1 VTDSLTTTVDDGLV
15 EPERAISILSN
26 HGTEGSST
34 VTVHHQSNGQKTP
47 ASRNSHN
54 NDSGFSDLAQGPNG
68 TCGKMSDRSTVSGT
82 EEKSK
87 SRSRLSDRSTVSTTE
102 ENKKS
107 SSLRRSTLFS
117 EPENIT
123 SKGLRIQIFFCFVLL
138 RL

>member
-1 VTDSLTTTVDDGLV
+1 MVPNHSLVTDSLTTTVDDGLV
-15 EPERAISILSN
+15 ETERAISILSN

-68 TCGKMSDRSTVSGT
+68 AGGKMSDRSTVSGT

-87 SRSRLSDRSTVSTTE
+87 SRSRMSDRSVSTTE

-123 SKGLRIQIFFCFVLL
+123 SKGLKM
-138 RL
+138 

>member
-1 VTDSLTTTVDDGLV
+1 MTDSVTTTVDDGLV

-68 TCGKMSDRSTVSGT
+68 TGGKMSDRSTI
-82 EEKSK
+82 
-87 SRSRLSDRSTVSTTE
+87 STTE

-117 EPENIT
+117 EPENLT
-123 SKGLRIQIFFCFVLL
+123 SKGLKFSLL
-138 RL
+138 YLKIALMNFDFR